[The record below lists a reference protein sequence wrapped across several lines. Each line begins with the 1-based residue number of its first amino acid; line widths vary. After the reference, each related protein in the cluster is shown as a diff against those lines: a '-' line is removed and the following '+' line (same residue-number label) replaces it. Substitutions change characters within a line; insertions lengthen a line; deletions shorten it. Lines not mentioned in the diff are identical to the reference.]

1 MANSF
6 PFYKQYDAMDCGA
19 TCLRMIAKY
28 YGKNYSLETLRE
40 KTYITREGVSLLG
53 ISEAAEKIGFRTLGV
68 RLSIEKLLEVPLPC
82 IVHWRQ
88 EHFVVVYDMKF
99 KDLKFKD
106 LKFNKFKDS
115 KDSSGLTLLRSSG
128 LEGYVRVADPAHG
141 LITFTIEEFR
151 NQWIS
156 TKKEGESEGIALL
169 FELSPDFYNVEDE
182 KQDKTK
188 FKFILQYLRPY
199 KKLIVQLFLGMLVGT
214 GLQLIFPFL
223 TQSIVDYGIG
233 NSNVSF
239 VILILVAQLTL
250 YISQTAVEFIRS
262 WILLHITT
270 RINISIISDF
280 LFKLMKLPIGFFDT
294 KMIGDIMQR
303 IGDHHRIQ
311 NFLTTS
317 TLNTLFSAVSFVVF
331 TCVLAFYN
339 IKVLAVFLIASVLY
353 VLWIT
358 IFLKRRR
365 ELDFKR
371 FAQASAEQSNLYQLI
386 TGMQEI
392 KLNNCEKQ
400 KRWDWENIQAKLFK
414 ISIKGLALSQY
425 QQTGAFFINET
436 KNILIAFFSA
446 YAVIKGD
453 MTMGMM
459 MAVQYI
465 MGQLNSPISQFI
477 SFIQSAQ
484 DAKISLERL
493 GEIHNREDEEDPKAN
508 KVTILSRKAE
518 EQKSRK
524 AEDTLNPN
532 FQKEPLVVDNSYGL
546 TVLRSYGLPAISI
559 QNLSFKY
566 NPLSPEVLQNINLT
580 IQEGKI
586 TAIVG
591 MSGSGKTTLV
601 KLLLGYYPPTTG
613 EIKVGDVPLGNISQ
627 KVWRS
632 HCGAVMQDGFIFSDT
647 IANNIALGV
656 EYIDTQQL
664 FHATHV
670 ANIQDLLAELP
681 LAYNTKIGQE
691 GTGISQGQRQRI
703 LIARAVYKN
712 PEYIFFDEATNALDA
727 NNEKVIM
734 ENLNEFFRGKT
745 VVIVAHRLSTVKN
758 ADNIVVLEKG
768 RIVEQGTHKEL
779 TALRGV
785 YYELVKNQLEL
796 GN

>member
-1 MANSF
+1 MPKF
-6 PFYKQYDAMDCGA
+6 PFYKQHDAMDCGA

-68 RLSIEKLLEVPLPC
+68 HISLEKLLEAPLPC

-88 EHFVVVYDMKF
+88 EHFVVVYDIKF
-99 KDLKFKD
+99 KDLSFKD

-115 KDSSGLTLLRSSG
+115 KNSSVLTLLRSSC
-128 LEGYVRVADPAHG
+128 LEGHVRVADPAHG
-141 LITFTIEEFR
+141 LITFTAEEFC
-151 NQWIS
+151 NNWLS
-156 TKKEGESEGIALL
+156 TKKEGEEEGVALL
-169 FELSPDFYNVEDE
+169 LEPTPAFYEQEDE
-182 KQDKTK
+182 KSDRTK
-188 FKFILQYLRPY
+188 ISYIFRYLKPY
-199 KKLIVQLFLGMLVGT
+199 HKYVVQLFLGLLLGSL
-214 GLQLIFPFL
+214 LQLIFPFL
-223 TQSIVDYGIG
+223 TQSIVDYGI
-233 NSNVSF
+233 SNQNLSF
-239 VILILVAQLTL
+239 VTLILIAQLILFT
-250 YISQTAVEFIRS
+250 SQTVVEFIRS
-262 WILLHITT
+262 WILLHITA
-270 RINISIISDF
+270 RINISMISDF
-280 LFKLMKLPIGFFDT
+280 LIKLMKLPIRFFDI

-303 IGDHHRIQ
+303 INDNSRIQ
-311 NFLTTS
+311 NFLTS
-317 TLNTLFSAVSFVVF
+317 SSINTLFSFFNLIIFSVVLGLYNLKI
-331 TCVLAFYN
+331 LA
-339 IKVLAVFLIASVLY
+339 IFLVASVLY
-353 VLWIT
+353 VLWII
-358 IFLKRRR
+358 IFLKKRK
-365 ELDFKR
+365 ELDYKR
-371 FAQASAEQSNLYQLI
+371 FSQASAEQSNLYQLI

-400 KRWDWENIQAKLFK
+400 KRWEWENIQVKLFNV
-414 ISIKGLALSQY
+414 SIKGLALSQY
-425 QQTGAFFINET
+425 QQAGAFFIDQT
-436 KNILIAFFSA
+436 KNIIISFFA
-446 YAVIKGD
+446 AQAVINGD
-453 MTMGMM
+453 MTLGMM

-465 MGQLNSPISQFI
+465 IGQLNAPIGQLIGFV
-477 SFIQSAQ
+477 QSAQ

-493 GEIHNREDEEDPKAN
+493 GEIHNREDEENPN
-508 KVTILSRKAE
+508 ESKVTLLP
-518 EQKSRK
+518 QKK
-524 AEDTLNPN
+524 
-532 FQKEPLVVDNSYGL
+532 
-546 TVLRSYGLPAISI
+546 AISI
-559 QNLSFKY
+559 QNISFQY
-566 NPLSPEVLQNINLT
+566 DGPHSETVLDNVNLE
-580 IQEGKI
+580 IPSGKV

-601 KLLLGYYPPTTG
+601 KLMLGFYPPVKG
-613 EIKVGDVPLGNISQ
+613 EIKIGEYNLQNINTHI
-627 KVWRS
+627 WREN
-632 HCGAVMQDGFIFSDT
+632 CGAVMQDGYIFSDT
-647 IANNIALGV
+647 IARNIAV
-656 EYIDTQQL
+656 SDEIIDTNRL

-734 ENLNEFFRGKT
+734 ENLNEFFQGKT